1 MVYAGCRIKPHLSIA
16 LGLTSYRASNL
27 HRVFSGIC
35 LFYFNI
41 SVFARTSGTD
51 DVTSGGITARNF
63 HTNIYE
69 LVSNA

>member
-1 MVYAGCRIKPHLSIA
+1 MLQSLLPEKKMILLNKRNF
-16 LGLTSYRASNL
+16 RN
-27 HRVFSGIC
+27 F
-35 LFYFNI
+35 

-63 HTNIYE
+63 HTNMYE